1 MDIWNQILQ
10 RNSKF
15 QKKIYPQKF
24 KNCQKIFKFSL
35 YKCGEMPA
43 LEKKEISPTFNQ
55 IDRVNG
61 LPKIHRSY

>member
-1 MDIWNQILQ
+1 M
-10 RNSKF
+10 
-15 QKKIYPQKF
+15 
-24 KNCQKIFKFSL
+24 

-61 LPKIHRSY
+61 LPKIHISY